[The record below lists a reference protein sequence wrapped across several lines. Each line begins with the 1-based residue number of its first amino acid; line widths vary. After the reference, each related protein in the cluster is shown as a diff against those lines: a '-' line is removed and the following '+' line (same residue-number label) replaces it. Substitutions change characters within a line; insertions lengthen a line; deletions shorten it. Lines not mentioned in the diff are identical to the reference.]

1 MRIVYLI
8 TRAEPIGGAQVHVR
22 DLATEMLRRGHAPTV
37 VVGGGGRYADDLRA
51 RGVPVVSLRYLTAPI
66 SPWLDLRAL
75 QEITGVVK
83 ELNPALLSAH
93 SSKAGMLGR
102 VVARSL
108 GLPLIVT
115 VHGWACAPG
124 TPRIQAL
131 VARCT
136 ERLFGRL
143 ANKFITVSDFDRRFG
158 VDTHLVAPSR
168 VITVHNGMP
177 DIPAALRADPSRTP
191 PRLAMVARFEP
202 QKDHLTLFR
211 ALAGLQD
218 RRWELDL
225 IGDGFLRGDME
236 KSAETLGIKH
246 RIRFLGQLPD
256 VAPVLAQAQVSLLIS
271 NWEGFPRSIL
281 ESMRAGLPVIAS
293 SVGGVAE
300 SVRDD
305 ETGYLVPRGDVD
317 VLKDRLARLLD
328 SADLRSRLGTEARAL
343 YEKEF
348 TLEHLVAKTLSVYR
362 EVLGSSVRKEDV
374 DPRPASAVT

>member
-1 MRIVYLI
+1 
-8 TRAEPIGGAQVHVR
+8 
-22 DLATEMLRRGHAPTV
+22 
-37 VVGGGGRYADDLRA
+37 
-51 RGVPVVSLRYLTAPI
+51 
-66 SPWLDLRAL
+66 
-75 QEITGVVK
+75 
-83 ELNPALLSAH
+83 
-93 SSKAGMLGR
+93 
-102 VVARSL
+102 
-108 GLPLIVT
+108 
-115 VHGWACAPG
+115 
-124 TPRIQAL
+124 
-131 VARCT
+131 
-136 ERLFGRL
+136 
-143 ANKFITVSDFDRRFG
+143 
-158 VDTHLVAPSR
+158 
-168 VITVHNGMP
+168 
-177 DIPAALRADPSRTP
+177 
-191 PRLAMVARFEP
+191 MVARFEP

-305 ETGYLVPRGDVD
+305 ETGYLVPRGEVD

-328 SADLRSRLGTEARAL
+328 SADLRSQLGTEARAL

-362 EVLGSSVRKEDV
+362 EVLGSRVREEDL
-374 DPRPASAVT
+374 DPRRASAVT